1 MEPFKNEFSQSLVR
15 TIGHH
20 LQKYIADFD
29 RSGFETEILKTL
41 NELELKQRMQLIA
54 DQLHLVLPSDNEQ
67 RAGILLAILHPDIE
81 AKNSDEQGICAWGTL
96 PLTLVVG
103 QHGLDDFENSLELL
117 KKMSSYFSSEFAIR
131 YFLLKDQNRALK
143 IIKKWVKD
151 ENHHVRRLVSEGTR
165 PRLPWAMQLPSLIND
180 PAPILPILKSLR
192 DDESEYVRRSV
203 ANHLN
208 DIAKDHKDLV
218 GEIANDCMKGAN
230 NNRQKLVRHACR
242 SLIKQGHKNTLK
254 AFGIEEPFIKIG
266 SFNIKTPQV
275 LFGEN
280 LKFDLEIISTSDKEQ
295 KLIID
300 YLVYFKK
307 ANGKLAAKVFKWTKF
322 TLKPNEKKTFAKNHP
337 IRPITTRK
345 YYQGKQALSLR
356 INGSDFEFEEF
367 YLKCE
372 STAPIS

>member
-15 TIGHH
+15 TIGYH

-29 RSGFETEILKTL
+29 RSGFEREILKTL
-41 NELELKQRMQLIA
+41 NDLELKQRMQLIA

-67 RAGILLAILHPDIE
+67 RASILLAILHPDID

-131 YFLLKDQNRALK
+131 YFLLKDQKRALK
-143 IIKKWVKD
+143 TIKKWIK
-151 ENHHVRRLVSEGTR
+151 EKNHHARRLVSEGTR

-180 PAPILPILKSLR
+180 PAPLLPILKSLR

-208 DIAKDHKDLV
+208 DIAKDNPDLV
-218 GEIANDCMKGAN
+218 GEIANDWMKGAN

-254 AFGIEEPFIKIG
+254 AFGIKEPLIKIG
-266 SFNIKTPQV
+266 NFNIMTPQV

-280 LKFDLEIISTSDKEQ
+280 LEFDLEIISTSNKEQ
-295 KLIID
+295 QLIID
-300 YLVYFKK
+300 YLVHFKK

-322 TLKPNEKKTFAKNHP
+322 TLKPNEQKILRKKHP
-337 IRPITTRK
+337 IRSITTRK

-356 INGSDFEFEEF
+356 INGADFEFEEF
-367 YLKCE
+367 NLKM
-372 STAPIS
+372 